1 MPPCRCDSLCCNRKD
16 TFRECKECSSH
27 HTSLIN
33 RRYVESHVFLE
44 KGCKKKVC
52 YEPDRL
58 SIQPAQ
64 RGMQEMTND
73 EVLAAGFDPNTV
85 IGC

>member
-33 RRYVESHVFLE
+33 RRYVASHVFLE
-44 KGCKKKVC
+44 NVASNKYCMNLTDFQYSLHNVAC
-52 YEPDRL
+52 TR
-58 SIQPAQ
+58 
-64 RGMQEMTND
+64 
-73 EVLAAGFDPNTV
+73 
-85 IGC
+85 